1 MAADRQRAAEAPR
14 KSLKNKLTQ
23 PALISYHPFAMK
35 KVYLSTAVLIGFA
48 AASLQAG
55 TETYKQVAPPPPPP
69 MYGLGFYG
77 AIDMGA
83 NVYQNRGGDRFF
95 SSDADGDAIDK
106 NPEFFGSSLEVN
118 PKNDVGFF
126 GGIKLGY
133 VFNTGW
139 GWVRPAVEGDFFYNG
154 FRGGA
159 DFTLNEAFTSPP
171 PAGFGTPGHA
181 FPADNTVF
189 STHQANVTTWINT
202 GAFMFNFIL
211 RFGDPTSKFQPYA
224 GAGVGVYYAESA
236 GVQVQDPT
244 TGTTP
249 INTGGG
255 ANHADLAWQVVAGAD
270 YFFNPQWSAFV
281 EYHYLDYTSTQIDT
295 NQSRDLGQQ
304 LIGAG
309 VRYFFH

>member
-1 MAADRQRAAEAPR
+1 MKD
-14 KSLKNKLTQ
+14 LN
-23 PALISYHPFAMK
+23 MK
-35 KVYLSTAVLIGFA
+35 KLIFSTLASIALV

-69 MYGLGFYG
+69 LYGVGFYG

-83 NVYQNRGGDRFF
+83 NVYQNRGGDQTFTQDNPDRIGF
-95 SSDADGDAIDK
+95 GDTLDV
-106 NPEFFGSSLEVN
+106 S

-133 VFNTGW
+133 VFGTG
-139 GWVRPAVEGDFFYNG
+139 VFRPTIEGDFFYNG

-159 DFTLNEAFTSPP
+159 DFTLNDPLGNVLA
-171 PAGFGTPGHA
+171 
-181 FPADNTVF
+181 
-189 STHQANVTTWINT
+189 QRNVTTWVNT
-202 GAFMFNFIL
+202 AAFLANFIM
-211 RFGDPTSKFQPYA
+211 RFAPGDGKFQPYV
-224 GAGVGVYYAESA
+224 GAGVGIYYAEAA
-236 GVQVQDPT
+236 GVEVQDPT

-255 ANHADLAWQVVAGAD
+255 ANHTDLAFDVVAGAD

-281 EYHYLDYTSTQIDT
+281 EYKYLNYQSTQIDT
-295 NQSRDLGQQ
+295 NENRALGQQ
-304 LIGAG
+304 LVGAG